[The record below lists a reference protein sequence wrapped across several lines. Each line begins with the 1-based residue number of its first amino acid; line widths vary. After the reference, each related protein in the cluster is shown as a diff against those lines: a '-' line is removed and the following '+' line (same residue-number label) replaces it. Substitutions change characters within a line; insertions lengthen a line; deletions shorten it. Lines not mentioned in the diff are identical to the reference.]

1 MQRMFSIKVFSFFT
15 KIWTINSLVYDNLWN
30 FFYFVENFGSF
41 SSLEHLRIISFA
53 LLYMQNMK
61 NFLNL
66 IFDQENG
73 FPWEIESFA
82 SIEEMHESVE
92 VFKLMV
98 KKVTISKNIKL
109 NFVVSNLIYIKNWMF
124 ETFCTLKS
132 LQILNVKVINE
143 SSHTDS
149 FAPVPDSG
157 ISQVL
162 SWSIKE
168 SRIQFIYFY
177 HFLN

>member
-1 MQRMFSIKVFSFFT
+1 
-15 KIWTINSLVYDNLWN
+15 
-30 FFYFVENFGSF
+30 
-41 SSLEHLRIISFA
+41 
-53 LLYMQNMK
+53 MQNMK

-109 NFVVSNLIYIKNWMF
+109 NFVVSNLIYIKN
-124 ETFCTLKS
+124 
-132 LQILNVKVINE
+132 
-143 SSHTDS
+143 
-149 FAPVPDSG
+149 
-157 ISQVL
+157 
-162 SWSIKE
+162 
-168 SRIQFIYFY
+168 
-177 HFLN
+177 